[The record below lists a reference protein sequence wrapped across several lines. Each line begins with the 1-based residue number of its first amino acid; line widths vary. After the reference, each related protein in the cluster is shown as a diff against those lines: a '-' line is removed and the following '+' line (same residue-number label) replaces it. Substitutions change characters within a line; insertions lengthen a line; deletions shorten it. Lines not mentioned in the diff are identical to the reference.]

1 MREKRGRKFP
11 RKARAD
17 WKGGEQ
23 AALRPGA
30 PQPQPHDP
38 AFSASS
44 TSGHRAIDREQ
55 RTPRSPDQD
64 AGSAAHLD
72 ALVVAVPRAAEAGEA
87 AQVAGGARA
96 WWLLWRSRRIWLP
109 HGLVDVLVSG
119 LWGQKRSVE
128 APGTHGAASAP
139 PPSRPLAPVPNTGR
153 EGRPAEGGSCH
164 ASAGGWLGK

>member
-30 PQPQPHDP
+30 PQPHPHDP

-96 WWLLWRSRRIWLP
+96 WWLLWRSRRIW
-109 HGLVDVLVSG
+109 
-119 LWGQKRSVE
+119 Q
-128 APGTHGAASAP
+128 
-139 PPSRPLAPVPNTGR
+139 R
-153 EGRPAEGGSCH
+153 ERGS
-164 ASAGGWLGK
+164 LGEHL